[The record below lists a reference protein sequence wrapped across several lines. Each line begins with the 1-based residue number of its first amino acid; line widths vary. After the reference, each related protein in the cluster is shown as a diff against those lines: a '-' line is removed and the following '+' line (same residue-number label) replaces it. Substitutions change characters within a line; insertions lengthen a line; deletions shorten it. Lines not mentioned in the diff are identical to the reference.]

1 MSEMTKTTVFAATA
15 AAALIVLMGVTWM
28 SQSWEPVQEAHAMI
42 DEPLFEDFDPLDVK
56 RLEIVKFDEAT
67 STVSPFEVAE
77 VNKKYSIPSH
87 DDYPADAE
95 NQLAEA
101 ADSVMGRK
109 VLTVESEIQGDHSLY
124 GVVDPGDKDL
134 QAGAVGVGIR
144 VVMKDKDGKSLL
156 AMVIGKEV
164 TGQSGLRYVRRVG
177 QDPVYTMQVSTD
189 KLSTKFEDW
198 IEDDLL
204 KLSTWDIK
212 QVRVRDHSVDEAN
225 RQVIQRGDMLLAYDD
240 AGDPKWTMA
249 HDRAFEQGQ
258 WVPIEMAE
266 NEELDTEKLD
276 ALKRAVDDLKIVDVR
291 RKPPGLSAD
300 LKAEKDFSDNNK
312 AVASLMNK
320 GFFVAELDGGR
331 VELVSNEGDVRCV
344 MKDGVEYVLRF
355 GNATESTAAA
365 SEQEGEDTEPASDP
379 NLNRYIFVMAEFNP
393 DAIPA
398 PELETMPEA
407 PEQTPEQTPEQPAE
421 AEAEQTTETPAE
433 GEAETPA
440 ETPAE
445 ETAETPA
452 EEAAEPV
459 DIEAERERI
468 EKENQRKQEEYDEKI
483 KAGQEHVTEL
493 NARFAD
499 WYYIISDD
507 VYRKIHLVRNDIVK
521 QKEPEEDEAE
531 AETTGL
537 PPTHPTGTENLLE
550 QLEEFRQAGPVDE

>member
-1 MSEMTKTTVFAATA
+1 MSETTKTAAFAGIAIA
-15 AAALIVLMGVTWM
+15 AVALLTGVTWM
-28 SQSWEPVQEAHAMI
+28 SRSWEPIQEAHDMI
-42 DEPLFEDFDPLDVK
+42 DKPLFEDFDPLNVK
-56 RLEIVKFDEAT
+56 RLEILKFDETT
-67 STVSPFEVAE
+67 STISPFEVAE

-109 VLTVESEIQGDHSLY
+109 VLSVASESQGDHSLY
-124 GVVDPGDKDL
+124 GVLDPGDKDL

-144 VVMKDKDGKSLL
+144 VVMKDSDGKSLL

-177 QDPVYTMQVSTD
+177 QDPVYTMLLSTD

-225 RQVIQRGDMLLAYDD
+225 RQLIQRGDMLLAYDD

-249 HDRAFEQGQ
+249 HDRVFEEGQ
-258 WVPIEMAE
+258 WVPVEMAE
-266 NEELDTEKLD
+266 GEELDTEKLD

-291 RKPPGLSAD
+291 RKPAGLSTD
-300 LKAEKDFSDNNK
+300 LKAEKDFSDNNE
-312 AVASLMNK
+312 AVASLMQK
-320 GFFVAELDGGR
+320 GFFVAELDGR

-365 SEQEGEDTEPASDP
+365 EQEGEETEETSNP

-398 PELETMPEA
+398 PEFEAIPEA
-407 PEQTPEQTPEQPAE
+407 APEQTPEQPAE
-421 AEAEQTTETPAE
+421 AEAE
-433 GEAETPA
+433 TPA
-440 ETPAE
+440 ETPAEETTE

-452 EEAAEPV
+452 EEAAETV

-468 EKENQRKQEEYDEKI
+468 EKENQRKQEQYDEQV

-507 VYRKIHLVRNDIVK
+507 VYKKIHLVRDDIVK
-521 QKEPEEDEAE
+521 QKEAEEGEAE
-531 AETTGL
+531 AATPEL
-537 PPTHPTGTENLLE
+537 PPGHPTDVQNPLE